1 MVEGKWKSGRKMHMM
16 GGWGDRLPR
25 LCAGLRAVFV
35 RGWAPPY
42 GLLNIVVVV
51 VVSRGCPVVLLL

>member
-1 MVEGKWKSGRKMHMM
+1 M
-16 GGWGDRLPR
+16 GGPPTPFV
-25 LCAGLRAVFV
+25 CGLRAVFV

-42 GLLNIVVVV
+42 GLLNTVVVV